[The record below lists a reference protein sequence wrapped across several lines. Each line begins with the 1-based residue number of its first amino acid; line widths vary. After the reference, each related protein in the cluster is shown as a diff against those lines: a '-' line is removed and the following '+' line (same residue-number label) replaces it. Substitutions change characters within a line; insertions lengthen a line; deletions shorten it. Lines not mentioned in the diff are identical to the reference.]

1 MSKQHERIELNH
13 IINEEALLSQWAVTE
28 VSGSIEQVE
37 PGPGVIIQR
46 GGDFS
51 FAVPQIGWG
60 ARASSL
66 LSKSDGS

>member
-1 MSKQHERIELNH
+1 MSKHERIELNH
-13 IINEEALLSQWAVTE
+13 IIREDALLSQFAVFE
-28 VSGSIEQVE
+28 VSGSIEALL
-37 PGPGVIIQR
+37 PGPAVVVQR

-66 LSKSDGS
+66 LSKSNGS